1 MPNGTGIILNLIM
14 KNTKLSKYWDAL
26 QSSYWFLPSLIL
38 IAAIALALTTL
49 YFDRRGNSGI
59 TNLWWL
65 YTDGPDGARSVLS
78 AIAGSMV
85 TVAGTAFS
93 ITIVALQL
101 AASNFGP
108 RLLRNFMQDIGNQIV
123 LGTFIG
129 TFIYCLL
136 ILRTIRGE
144 DYSPFVPQMSVT
156 VGVVLAVFSTGVLIY
171 FIHHA
176 STIIQVSQVIAN
188 VSDELDR
195 AIDRIFPERVGQRS
209 QDLSPQIGAIPQP
222 FEQRAACIRATQQGY
237 LQAIDDEELMDL
249 ACRADVVVCLKTRPG
264 KYVIPGSPLLLVYP
278 QEFVSPKLEKK
289 LNKVFIFGKDRTE
302 QQDIAF
308 PIEQLVEIALRAIS
322 PAVNDPFTAIRCID
336 RLSAGLSRLAQRTFP
351 SPYRYDDRQTL
362 RVIAESTTFEY
373 LVDRAFHQIRQYA
386 QSDTA
391 VTIRLLEAIALIATY
406 AETEKQRAVLR
417 HHAEMIR
424 RGSQAGLSE
433 VCDLKDVEQR
443 YQQVMAALD
452 SNATELELRRL

>member
-1 MPNGTGIILNLIM
+1 M

-38 IAAIALALTTL
+38 IAAIALAFTML
-49 YFDRRGNSGI
+49 YFDRKGSSGI

-65 YTDGPDGARSVLS
+65 YTGGPDGARSVLS
-78 AIAGSMV
+78 AIAGSMI

-144 DYSPFVPQMSVT
+144 NYSPFVPQMSVT
-156 VGVVLAVFSTGVLIY
+156 VGVVLAIVSTGVLIY

-176 STIIQVSQVIAN
+176 STIIQVSQVIVN
-188 VSDELDR
+188 VSDDLDR
-195 AIDRIFPERVGQRS
+195 AIDRLYPERIGQDS
-209 QDLSPQIGAIPQP
+209 QQSVTEIPKQ
-222 FEQRAACIRATQQGY
+222 FEQQSTLIQATQTGY
-237 LQAIDDEELMDL
+237 LQAIDDEELMKV
-249 ACRADVVVCLKTRPG
+249 ACRADVLLCIKARPG
-264 KYVIPGSPLLLVYP
+264 KYIIPGSLLVLVYP
-278 QEFVSPKLEKK
+278 HTHYSPKLAKHI
-289 LNKVFIFGKDRTE
+289 NNAFIFGKDRTE
-302 QQDIAF
+302 QQDITF

-336 RLSAGLSRLAQRTFP
+336 RLSAGLSQLAQRTFP
-351 SPYRYDDRQTL
+351 SPYRYDEKQTL
-362 RVIAESTTFEY
+362 RIIAEPTTFES
-373 LVDRAFHQIRQYA
+373 LVDRAFNQIRQYA
-386 QSDTA
+386 QSDAA
-391 VTIRLLEAIALIATY
+391 VTIRSLEAIALIATY
-406 AETEKQRAVLR
+406 TKSPNQQAVLR
-417 HHAEMIR
+417 RHAEMIW

-433 VCDLKDVEQR
+433 SYDLKDVEYR
-443 YQQVMAALD
+443 YRQALAAL
-452 SNATELELRRL
+452 NAEDPEFELRQL